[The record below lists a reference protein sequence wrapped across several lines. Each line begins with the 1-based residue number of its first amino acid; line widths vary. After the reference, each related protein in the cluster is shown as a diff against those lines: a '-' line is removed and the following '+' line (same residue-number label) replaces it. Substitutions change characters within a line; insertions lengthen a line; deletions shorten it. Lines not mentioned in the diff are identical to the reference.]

1 MRKTKSE
8 QNLKKIFKNSI
19 LLENCN
25 KIKSEFT
32 FFAIFFILQIQPD
45 FVGRNRDTDREAG
58 RQTDRQTDR
67 QTGRQIDSRNYA
79 IFDLLPV

>member
-58 RQTDRQTDR
+58 RQTEK
-67 QTGRQIDSRNYA
+67 SNELNYLWGKTEMVTNL
-79 IFDLLPV
+79 FRYEE